1 MTTGLI
7 PISEP
12 AAQAPRNS
20 SAPSTRRYIRLG
32 PIQVDLQKEEVTKN
46 GSRLK
51 LSGKPY
57 RALVTLL
64 ERPEQIV
71 TRDTMRACLWPSHK
85 TVEYNTNVNTTI
97 NKLRR
102 ALGDS
107 SLNPLYIATIPQKG
121 YALIGHPEV
130 SDHPKPSDLPEEVPG
145 ADPMQPR
152 LLNEQLP
159 VTSTRLP
166 GPAFRFWSISWAL
179 ALILIGMLA
188 GIGIS
193 AFWISYRR

>member
-12 AAQAPRNS
+12 EAQTHRNS
-20 SAPSTRRYIRLG
+20 SDPSGRRYIRLG
-32 PIQVDLQKEEVTKN
+32 PIQVDLKKEEVTKN

-57 RALVTLL
+57 RALITLL

-71 TRDTMRACLWPSHK
+71 TRDTICACLWPSNK
-85 TVEYNTNVNTTI
+85 SVEYNSNVNTTI

-107 SLNPLYIATIPQKG
+107 SLNPLYIATIPQRG

-130 SDHPKPSDLPEEVPG
+130 SDHPNQPPSVNALQPSLSNEKPDV
-145 ADPMQPR
+145 D
-152 LLNEQLP
+152 
-159 VTSTRLP
+159 ST
-166 GPAFRFWSISWAL
+166 GPLDATFRFRSISWVVG
-179 ALILIGMLA
+179 LILIGMFVGV
-188 GIGIS
+188 GICS
-193 AFWISYRR
+193 LWMSYHR

>member
-1 MTTGLI
+1 VTTSLI

-12 AAQAPRNS
+12 DAQTHRRS
-20 SAPSTRRYIRLG
+20 LEPSGGRYIRLG

-57 RALVTLL
+57 RALVALL

-71 TRDTMRACLWPSHK
+71 TRDTICACLWPSNK
-85 TVEYNTNVNTTI
+85 SVEYNSNVNTTI

-107 SLNPLYIATIPQKG
+107 SETPL
-121 YALIGHPEV
+121 
-130 SDHPKPSDLPEEVPG
+130 
-145 ADPMQPR
+145 
-152 LLNEQLP
+152 
-159 VTSTRLP
+159 
-166 GPAFRFWSISWAL
+166 
-179 ALILIGMLA
+179 
-188 GIGIS
+188 
-193 AFWISYRR
+193 